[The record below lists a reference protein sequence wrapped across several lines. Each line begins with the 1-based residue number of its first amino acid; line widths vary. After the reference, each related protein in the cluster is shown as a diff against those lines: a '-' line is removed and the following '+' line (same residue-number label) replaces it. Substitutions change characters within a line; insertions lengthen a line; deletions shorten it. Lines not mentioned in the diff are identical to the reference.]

1 MDAVECRSKV
11 RKVQKQTN
19 KQQKSIFLLI
29 GIRQQPKSKTCACSS
44 FSGTSF
50 VTSYTSIK
58 VEIFLLLLRRG
69 MTGWYFFFSTF
80 PLAFIMLHYISR
92 NAWTPQWLYDYNCA
106 VYSKSCILSGIFF
119 FQISLRRLF
128 KKDLIIVTS
137 VGLILNFT
145 Q

>member
-1 MDAVECRSKV
+1 MQLNAEV
-11 RKVQKQTN
+11 RWEKYKNKQTTKIN
-19 KQQKSIFLLI
+19 LSLN
-29 GIRQQPKSKTCACSS
+29 RN
-44 FSGTSF
+44 TS
-50 VTSYTSIK
+50 TAK
-58 VEIFLLLLRRG
+58 VKNLCLLLFLWNKLCYQLYFHQGRDFFVVVEERDDRLI
-69 MTGWYFFFSTF
+69 FFFSTF